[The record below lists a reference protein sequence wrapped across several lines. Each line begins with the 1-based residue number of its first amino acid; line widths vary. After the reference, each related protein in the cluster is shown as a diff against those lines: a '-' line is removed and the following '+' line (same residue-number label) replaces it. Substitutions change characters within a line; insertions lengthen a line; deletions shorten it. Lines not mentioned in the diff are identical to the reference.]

1 MINPWGV
8 FAVLI
13 ATYNLKNLFL
23 AGEGPAKPNG
33 ELRPLVRM
41 LDQLDADIVLL
52 QEVGSL
58 ASLTLLNGRLARPYA
73 YPGLVP
79 GNSDR
84 SIHLAVL
91 SRHRVRLVSH
101 HHCMLFDAQGSKLQD
116 HETEAAARAGQ
127 LSPLRFCR
135 DLLRVDVLGL
145 ELPLSIFAVHL
156 KSRTNRDWR
165 TLAADEIRAAECRRI
180 GELMAEFRACHPH
193 ALMILCGDFNDRLS
207 SDALAP
213 LQRLAM
219 QDPLGDLLQRNGR
232 NPSTYWPKRRMRID
246 HILVCQHA
254 AARVLADSARIHA
267 SRMAQT
273 ASDHYPVSLE
283 LQICET

>member
-1 MINPWGV
+1 MIDPWGV

-41 LDQLDADIVLL
+41 LDQLDADIVVL
-52 QEVGSL
+52 QEVGSW
-58 ASLTLLNGRLARPYA
+58 ASLALLNERLAHPYA

-101 HHCMLFDAQGSKLQD
+101 RSCVLLDD
-116 HETEAAARAGQ
+116 HGASLLDYASESAACAGR
-127 LSPLRFCR
+127 LAPLGFCR
-135 DLLRVDVLGL
+135 DLLRVDVLDL
-145 ELPLSIFAVHL
+145 ELPLSMFAVHL

-165 TLAADEIRAAECRRI
+165 VLAADEIRAAECRRI
-180 GELMAEFRACHPH
+180 GELMADFRACNPR
-193 ALMILCGDFNDRLS
+193 ALMILCGDFNDRLNS
-207 SDALAP
+207 EALMP
-213 LQRLAM
+213 LKKLAM
-219 QDPLGDLLQRNGR
+219 HDPLGDLLHRSGR

-246 HILVCQHA
+246 HILVCQQTA
-254 AARVLADSARIHA
+254 GRVLADSAMIHA
-267 SRMAQT
+267 NRMAQT

-283 LQICET
+283 LAIGEA